1 MPGGTNASAPSVGAF
16 PALRSAGHEPS
27 SSPAM
32 TSRGAA
38 RPNGQSQA
46 SKICQFKLVLL
57 GESAVGKSSLVLRFV
72 KGQFH
77 EYQESTIGAA
87 FLTQSVCLDDTTV
100 KFEIWDTAGQERYHS
115 LAPMYYRGAQAAIV
129 VYDIT
134 NQETFARAKTWVK
147 ELQRQASPSIVIA
160 LAGNKADLAS
170 KRMVEYEEAQAYADD
185 NSLLFMET
193 SAKTAMNVND
203 LFLAIGEAAG
213 WGVTLQGGGL
223 RAALFPPWG
232 STGSSAVLQVAVC
245 QLGLPVG
252 AHLSGTAARKSHAA
266 ASLPSPAKKLPK
278 SEPQSTS
285 GAAGRSRGVDLH
297 EQTQQNK
304 SQCCSN

>member
-1 MPGGTNASAPSVGAF
+1 
-16 PALRSAGHEPS
+16 
-27 SSPAM
+27 M
-32 TSRGAA
+32 TSRSTA
-38 RPNGQSQA
+38 RPNGQPQA

-160 LAGNKADLAS
+160 LAGNKADLAN

-203 LFLAIGEAAG
+203 LFLAI
-213 WGVTLQGGGL
+213 
-223 RAALFPPWG
+223 
-232 STGSSAVLQVAVC
+232 
-245 QLGLPVG
+245 
-252 AHLSGTAARKSHAA
+252 
-266 ASLPSPAKKLPK
+266 AKKLPK
-278 SEPQSTS
+278 SEPQNLG
-285 GAAGRSRGVDLH
+285 GAAGRSRGPASSPIAAGCGAGKTATQRTLSRVCHNAAAAQSCGPRAPTGL
-297 EQTQQNK
+297 QTQVNPGK
-304 SQCCSN
+304 ALHSGLLYK